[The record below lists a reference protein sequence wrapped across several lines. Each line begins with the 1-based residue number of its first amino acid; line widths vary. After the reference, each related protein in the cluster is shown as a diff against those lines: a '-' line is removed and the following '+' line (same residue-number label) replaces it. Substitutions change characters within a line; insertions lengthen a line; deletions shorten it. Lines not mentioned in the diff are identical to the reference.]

1 MSPHGHNADGRL
13 SLRKEEAQSSLR
25 PTSSRVMT
33 WTLAKEDSFQ
43 DGGSRGL
50 QRLSRQRWL
59 SSPPGTMWQGGGRT
73 EFSGVCAPI
82 SKPKETRRHHHRQA
96 PGVSS
101 LPARGVCSTPSA
113 WRGLSSSRGSVWKN
127 PCQGRVGRPKV
138 SPTWGLL
145 GQQTLRF
152 HFEALSEHLGC
163 RMIIMFREAI
173 F

>member
-59 SSPPGTMWQGGGRT
+59 SSPPGTMWQGGGRK
-73 EFSGVCAPI
+73 EFSGAVLLSANQRKPAATTIARLPESAAYRRAGCVPPPQPGEGSAPLGVQFG
-82 SKPKETRRHHHRQA
+82 KTPAREEWAAPKSPGR
-96 PGVSS
+96 GVSWGN
-101 LPARGVCSTPSA
+101 RRSA
-113 WRGLSSSRGSVWKN
+113 S
-127 PCQGRVGRPKV
+127 
-138 SPTWGLL
+138 
-145 GQQTLRF
+145 TLR
-152 HFEALSEHLGC
+152 HYLSIWDAG
-163 RMIIMFREAI
+163 
-173 F
+173 